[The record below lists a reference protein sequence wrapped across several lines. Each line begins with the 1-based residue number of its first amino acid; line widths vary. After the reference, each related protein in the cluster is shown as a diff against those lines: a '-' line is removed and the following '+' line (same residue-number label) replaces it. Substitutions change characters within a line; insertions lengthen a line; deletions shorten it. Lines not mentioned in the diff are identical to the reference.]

1 MRWLLLLFPLLFSGY
16 SFSDVEYG
24 NCIVNFDP
32 YFPNIP
38 KSETVTTQAG
48 CISKLSSY
56 INTKH
61 TLNASTGYYRIIKGN
76 FAQWNYSTIAY
87 TYEIWENGGLH
98 STQNQ
103 VTFSNKWFPVPG
115 LLPPPKPCETP
126 KTDAQCNKGVSKF
139 VKGLPAAFNSREQEG
154 CIVVKRDGVGVRL
167 ADGTTYADVVSEG
180 STGKSWCTPPA
191 VGSSYSPMD
200 DAIVSANNDLVVA
213 LDNNPKNCPNG
224 WVQLG
229 GSKFYCL
236 KKSADTALS
245 VTPESVKP
253 DGSVNSHPDGAPN
266 PSDSGVGKPPT
277 SGGGSTGGGGSG
289 GGSGGD
295 GDGDGEGGGGGK
307 PPARPSDPWA
317 SILDTAD
324 FSKLAGDT
332 RAAQDELTQ
341 FYKTSADGFKIT
353 VNKPVSGPM
362 PSYGDVS
369 VGGQKIALNLGWLD
383 RISLDDAKSGLM
395 VLCSLIAAYILLV
408 RR

>member
-1 MRWLLLLFPLLFSGY
+1 MP
-16 SFSDVEYG
+16 G
-24 NCIVNFDP
+24 NYFHRIYVPDDP
-32 YFPNIP
+32 C
-38 KSETVTTQAG
+38 K
-48 CISKLSSY
+48 
-56 INTKH
+56 
-61 TLNASTGYYRIIKGN
+61 
-76 FAQWNYSTIAY
+76 
-87 TYEIWENGGLH
+87 
-98 STQNQ
+98 
-103 VTFSNKWFPVPG
+103 
-115 LLPPPKPCETP
+115 TP
-126 KTDAQCNKGVSKF
+126 KTDAQCNKGASKF

-191 VGSSYSPMD
+191 AGSSYSPMD
-200 DAIVSANNDLVVA
+200 DAIVSANKDLVAA

-332 RAAQDELTQ
+332 RAVQDELTQ
-341 FYKTSADGFKIT
+341 FYKTAADGFKIT
-353 VNKPVSGPM
+353 VNKPASGPM